1 MNILHIIFLRLTT
14 KRRLQKKSKCSSRSA
29 SPWVTW
35 SKHHGPGCRG
45 CSSPAAGQRS
55 ASQEGTWTGRSP
67 WNGCTRGRKPA
78 SWDFDQN
85 GAVPSSSLG
94 QCRPTAGKAYTG
106 LLGQITVLWCSQP
119 TKLWKP
125 TRNHDKTMKPPWK
138 TMETNQKPWKIMKP
152 PWKTMETSQK
162 P

>member
-55 ASQEGTWTGRSP
+55 ASQEGTWQTGRSP
-67 WNGCTRGRKPA
+67 WSGCTRGRQTCFLGRW
-78 SWDFDQN
+78 SQCTIIIIDIIITR
-85 GAVPSSSLG
+85 SSSAIPHHQSSTCFLG
-94 QCRPTAGKAYTG
+94 RWSQWRCRSTSWRRQPRSPTGRRS
-106 LLGQITVLWCSQP
+106 IP
-119 TKLWKP
+119 RP
-125 TRNHDKTMKPPWK
+125 
-138 TMETNQKPWKIMKP
+138 ETAR
-152 PWKTMETSQK
+152 SAV
-162 P
+162 